1 MPDTLADNYLL
12 VLVGAVFLVFL
23 PYLMFVFYKFIP
35 HVLVTTYFG
44 LPLFYKLANL
54 KALPLTTIFTLLFG
68 PIVLFR
74 ARKAVLIY
82 IWPVAFYLV
91 LVVVTSFINN
101 VSLIENK
108 SALIPIVIA
117 VLCMLSFSSGR
128 NASERLKGF
137 TYLIIAWI
145 VVNSLFSILQIVEGK
160 GFYLI
165 SVEEGTSVAQIQRGY
180 GLIGMATQV
189 GINFCMGVPLIG
201 SFLFQNERKKFLLFI
216 VFAVSMAGLFL
227 SFSRGAI
234 LGVFVS
240 LLFLLV
246 LHKRMKLL
254 IICIILAGTL
264 IITYTG
270 ITTFLPGKYSYFF
283 LAKDD
288 SAQARLPF
296 VNIGLRMFADHPF
309 TGFGYGG
316 FYEKCIRYGS
326 RMKVEAHNTFI
337 QVLVES
343 GILGLLA
350 FLLTIGLSAFGY
362 LRYIQRGRSPTMR
375 TLSIGYFA
383 AMVALLINALVHCM
397 EWNLIFWLV
406 VIFGFL
412 MRHHLALERH
422 KQENIQ
428 HVGS

>member
-1 MPDTLADNYLL
+1 MPDTLADNYLF

-44 LPLFYKLANL
+44 LPLVYKLANL
-54 KALPLTTIFTLLFG
+54 KPLPLTTVFTLLFG

-74 ARKAVLIY
+74 ARKAALIY
-82 IWPVAFYLV
+82 LWPIAYYLV
-91 LVVVTSFINN
+91 LVVVSSVIND
-101 VSLIENK
+101 VSIIENK

-117 VLCMLSFSSGR
+117 VLCMLSFSSEQD
-128 NASERLKGF
+128 ASERLKGF

-145 VVNSLFSILQIVEGK
+145 VVNSLFSILQILEGK
-160 GFYLI
+160 SFYLI
-165 SVEEGTSVAQIQRGY
+165 SVAEGTSVGQIQRGY

-201 SFLFQNERKKFLLFI
+201 SFLFQKDRKKVFLFI
-216 VFAVSMAGLFL
+216 IFAVSLAGLFL

-240 LLFLLV
+240 LLFLLL
-246 LHKRMKLL
+246 LHRRIKLL
-254 IICIILAGTL
+254 IICIILAVIL
-264 IITYTG
+264 VVTYTG
-270 ITTFLPGKYSYFF
+270 ITTLLPGKYSHFL

-288 SAQARLPF
+288 SARGRFPF
-296 VNIGLRMFADHPF
+296 VQIGLRMFADHPIA
-309 TGFGYGG
+309 GFGYGG

-326 RMKVEAHNTFI
+326 PIKIEAHNTYI
-337 QVLVES
+337 QVLVEY

-350 FLLTIGLSAFGY
+350 FLLTIGLSALGY
-362 LRYIQRGRSPTMR
+362 IGYIQRGRSPTMR
-375 TLSIGYFA
+375 TLGIGYFA

-406 VIFGFL
+406 VIFGLL
-412 MRHHLALERH
+412 MRHYLALERH
-422 KQENIQ
+422 EQLNTL
-428 HVGS
+428 SDRS